1 MTPYKNVNQCINE
14 CQVLKDRA
22 ESFLENA
29 RSINEEFRIER
40 DEGKGSKNY
49 SLDDVPYGEEVC
61 VIEEFVDEIDEYTG
75 TDELMYWTSLY
86 MEEGRNFHQGGCF
99 SVRRLGRLNKSIF
112 SNSRYLCLFRVI
124 NKSDIAYLESTLDF
138 RINETNEK
146 PEHSFDLIDLQ
157 KSEKLGRF
165 KIKGNN
171 IISA

>member
-61 VIEEFVDEIDEYTG
+61 VIEEFVDEIDEYINKLESDG
-75 TDELMYWTSLY
+75 SIDEFESCEDLLLFISDTNDDNIGIIEKY
-86 MEEGRNFHQGGCF
+86 E
-99 SVRRLGRLNKSIF
+99 KSIC
-112 SNSRYLCLFRVI
+112 NNR
-124 NKSDIAYLESTLDF
+124 
-138 RINETNEK
+138 
-146 PEHSFDLIDLQ
+146 DL
-157 KSEKLGRF
+157 
-165 KIKGNN
+165 
-171 IISA
+171 